1 MRELK
6 RIPPFGRVEL
16 PVRSVD
22 EIDDTDGVRLKT
34 AR

>member
-6 RIPPFGRVEL
+6 RIPPFGAVEL

-22 EIDDTDGVRLKT
+22 EIDDPEGVLLKIS
-34 AR
+34 R